1 MIRRLLPLFIVVFL
15 ITISAVS
22 ATVILAGGDDDSIQT
37 KISTLVESGDQTQ
50 EQADAKLAAIQSET
64 WKNKKS
70 GFSAADYQAKLADLV
85 NSGKLTQEQA
95 DAKLKWLQ
103 TKSASKD

>member
-1 MIRRLLPLFIVVFL
+1 MIKRLLPLLIVVFL

-37 KISTLVESGDQTQ
+37 KIFTLVESGDQ
-50 EQADAKLAAIQSET
+50 
-64 WKNKKS
+64 
-70 GFSAADYQAKLADLV
+70 
-85 NSGKLTQEQA
+85 TQEQA